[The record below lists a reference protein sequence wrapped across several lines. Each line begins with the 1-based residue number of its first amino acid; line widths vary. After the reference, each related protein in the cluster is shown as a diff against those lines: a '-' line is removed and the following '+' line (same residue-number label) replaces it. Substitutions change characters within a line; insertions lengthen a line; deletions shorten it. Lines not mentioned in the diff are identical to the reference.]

1 MCLGIPGKVIEIT
14 DEETNLGIADV
25 SGVKRT
31 VNLTCVAGCGLQN
44 LVGSWVLIHVGFGM
58 AVIDEDEA
66 RETLRTL
73 HELGDAQE
81 ELFAMLAGDQAV
93 QGR

>member
-14 DEETNLGIADV
+14 DEGTNLGIADV

-31 VNLTCVAGCGLQN
+31 VNLTCVAGGGLQN

-58 AVIDEDEA
+58 AVIDEEEA

-93 QGR
+93 QGH